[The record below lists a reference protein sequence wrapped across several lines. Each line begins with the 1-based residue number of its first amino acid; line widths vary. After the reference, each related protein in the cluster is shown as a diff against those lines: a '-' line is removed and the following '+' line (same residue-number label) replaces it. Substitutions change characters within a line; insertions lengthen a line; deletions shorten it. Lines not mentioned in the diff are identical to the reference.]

1 MDSILSDGGRQA
13 LQAIFNEGAQ
23 SASVA
28 LSRWLGQP
36 VRLAVSDVA
45 LVPLEQATEL
55 LGPPE
60 SLVAACGMGLHGRL
74 SGSILMV
81 FEDRSGLALID
92 MLLQQP
98 LGVATEWGEIE
109 QSAAKETTNIIGCAY
124 VGALAAHLPR
134 DPSASAIEGD
144 TVAEQIIPS
153 PPQFLHEFAGSL
165 IEFALVDQLAELDQ
179 LLLIRTCLGKE
190 TSDPAGAEATLVDL
204 NWTLLFVPSHEALG
218 ILSAV
223 LGRSETY
230 SGMSQA

>member
-1 MDSILSDGGRQA
+1 MDSNLSDGGPNA

-36 VRLAVSDVA
+36 VRLAISDIA

-60 SLVAACGMGLHGRL
+60 SLVAACGMGLDGRL

-98 LGVATEWGEIE
+98 QGVATEWGEIE

-134 DPSASAIEGD
+134 DPSASAIDVETAAD
-144 TVAEQIIPS
+144 QIIPT
-153 PPQFLHEFAGSL
+153 PPQFFHEFAGSL

-179 LLLIRTCLGKE
+179 LLLIRTRLGKE
-190 TSDPAGAEATLVDL
+190 TRAAAGAEATIDDL
-204 NWTLLFVPSHEALG
+204 NWTLLFVPSREARA
-218 ILSAV
+218 ILSAMF
-223 LGRSETY
+223 RQSEPH